1 MKCVVTNSLTAGQA
15 EDSTEKGGKHH
26 FFFSFD
32 ADVHQQQ
39 WVSSG
44 KRRHAS
50 VYLTSAR
57 YPAPPS
63 DMAAKGLLSPMW
75 VVFLQAVV
83 LMPAQA

>member
-15 EDSTEKGGKHH
+15 EGSTEKGGKPH

-32 ADVHQQQ
+32 IHQQQ
-39 WVSSG
+39 WVGSG

-57 YPAPPS
+57 YPAPHC
-63 DMAAKGLLSPMW
+63 DMAAEGLLSPMW
-75 VVFLQAVV
+75 VVFLQAVI